1 MSLKTKLMFLNT
13 KILPSMVGESF
24 LVYQGQRFITIAV
37 NEKMVDFFFGEF
49 VKTRKLH
56 VYNKKK

>member
-1 MSLKTKLMFLNT
+1 MSSKIELMFLNT
-13 KILPSMVGESF
+13 KILSSMVGESF
-24 LVYQGQRFITIAV
+24 LVYQGQRFITISV
-37 NEKMVDFFFGEF
+37 NKKMVGFFFGEF

>member
-1 MSLKTKLMFLNT
+1 MSSKIKLMFLNT
-13 KILPSMVGESF
+13 KILSSMVGESF

-37 NEKMVDFFFGEF
+37 NKKMVGFFFGEF

>member
-1 MSLKTKLMFLNT
+1 MSSNTKLISLNT

-24 LVYQGQRFITIAV
+24 LVYQGQFFITITV
-37 NEKMVDFFFGEF
+37 NEKMVGFFFGEF

-56 VYNKKK
+56 VYNKK